1 MCLLCHY
8 IMELPESKAK
18 LTNIFTVNHTKE
30 EIMSV
35 QEAIQTL
42 EEERFKFSLH
52 LKKKRLKPRMLAP
65 VIGKSESYVRQLL
78 SGAATGDAAK
88 EHLDKL
94 FKFTDYNG
102 EGWL

>member
-1 MCLLCHY
+1 
-8 IMELPESKAK
+8 
-18 LTNIFTVNHTKE
+18 
-30 EIMSV
+30 
-35 QEAIQTL
+35 
-42 EEERFKFSLH
+42 
-52 LKKKRLKPRMLAP
+52 MLAP

-88 EHLDKL
+88 KHLDKL